1 MPTYDATTYQIPA
14 PVAAGYSARETGRAG
29 VLIPVPVPLTGTKGP
44 KPGVIYVLPAP
55 LTGTKGPK
63 PGMIVNLGIV
73 YQWAYGDGYSKAYKY
88 WPKGEEVV
96 IDGGPR
102 AGKIKFTVKDE
113 ELPIGS
119 YKDAVQITG
128 LPGPYAAISVSSPVR
143 TEERV
148 PWPSDRVAARG
159 TRMSFLIEGL
169 TAADAKSTVP
179 GVLHGANFRVIEEPG
194 R

>member
-1 MPTYDATTYQIPA
+1 MPTYDATTYQTPA
-14 PVAAGYSARETGRAG
+14 VVTAGYSAREAGRAG
-29 VLIPVPVPLTGTKGP
+29 VLVPAPSSQVGTRNP
-44 KPGVIYVLPAP
+44 YFGVIRPFSAP
-55 LTGTKGPK
+55 LTGTKGSR

-119 YKDAVQITG
+119 YQDKVQITG
-128 LPGPYAAISVSSPVR
+128 LPGPYAAISVSSPTR

-148 PWPSDRVAARG
+148 PWPSGRVAARG

-169 TAADAKSTVP
+169 TAADAKSTIP
-179 GVLHGANFRVIEEPG
+179 GVLHGANFRVVEEPG